1 MEAVHSE
8 LYFLNATAS
17 KPSIYF
23 KSSLHIHADITGLSL
38 ALNRSSMLEACT
50 DLFPVQSGIPMSFYG
65 DKPEVEFFKKET
77 LKQREQKI
85 KAVFSKLSIF

>member
-1 MEAVHSE
+1 
-8 LYFLNATAS
+8 
-17 KPSIYF
+17 
-23 KSSLHIHADITGLSL
+23 
-38 ALNRSSMLEACT
+38 MLETCT

>member
-23 KSSLHIHADITGLSL
+23 KSSLHILADITGLYERCVPAAL
-38 ALNRSSMLEACT
+38 AILGR
-50 DLFPVQSGIPMSFYG
+50 LFPVQSKIMTLYG
-65 DKPEVEFFKKET
+65 DKPEVEFLKKET
-77 LKQREQKI
+77 LRQREQKI
-85 KAVFSKLSIF
+85 KAVFLKLSIF

>member
-1 MEAVHSE
+1 
-8 LYFLNATAS
+8 
-17 KPSIYF
+17 
-23 KSSLHIHADITGLSL
+23 
-38 ALNRSSMLEACT
+38 
-50 DLFPVQSGIPMSFYG
+50 MSFYG